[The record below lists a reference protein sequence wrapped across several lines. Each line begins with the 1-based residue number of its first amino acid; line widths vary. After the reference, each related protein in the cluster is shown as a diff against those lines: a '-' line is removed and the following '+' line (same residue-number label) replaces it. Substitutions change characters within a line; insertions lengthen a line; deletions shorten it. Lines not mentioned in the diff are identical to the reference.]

1 MESAG
6 EIAAR
11 VLAAHDAGAT
21 IERIVDTNPGFD
33 VRAAYEV
40 AAAVVAA
47 RRVRGERPVGW
58 KIGYTNR
65 AVQQQYG
72 VLHPI
77 WGRMYDTTV
86 TTVSAGNVPRASLKH
101 LAEPRIEPEIVLH
114 FARSPEPSMDV
125 AAMAACVDAVGHGF
139 EIVTSIFRDWRGSA
153 ADSVA
158 GGSLH
163 GRYFH
168 GRWLPTD
175 KSRDWVKALA
185 EVEVVLLRNGAEVD
199 RGRGANALDGPVQ
212 ALSHFVRA
220 MNETSGERVQP
231 GEIVTTG
238 TLTKA
243 FRIAPGETWTTRI
256 AGLPLDG
263 MALRF
268 R

>member
-1 MESAG
+1 MESVE
-6 EIAAR
+6 EIATR
-11 VLAAHDAGAT
+11 VLAAHDEGAT

-33 VRAAYEV
+33 VPTAYRVSAAI
-40 AAAVVAA
+40 VAA
-47 RRVRGERPVGW
+47 RRARGERPVGW

-65 AVQQQYG
+65 AVQEHYG
-72 VLHPI
+72 VPHPI

-86 TTVSAGNVPRASLKH
+86 STVNAGNVPRASLKH

-114 FARSPEPSMDV
+114 FARTPDPEMDL

-153 ADSVA
+153 ADSIA

-168 GRWLPTD
+168 GRWLPAS
-175 KSRDWVKALA
+175 KGQDWVVALA
-185 EVEVVLLRNGAEVD
+185 NVEVALLRNGAQVD
-199 RGRGANALDGPVQ
+199 RGQGANVLGGPIQ
-212 ALSHFVRA
+212 ALSHFVKA
-220 MNETSGERVQP
+220 MDTVSGERVLP

-238 TLTKA
+238 TLTQA
-243 FRIAPGETWTTRI
+243 FRIAPGETWTT
-256 AGLPLDG
+256 AVSGLPVDG

>member
-1 MESAG
+1 MESVE

-11 VLAAHDAGAT
+11 VLAAHDEGTT
-21 IERIVDTNPGFD
+21 IDRIVDTNPGFD
-33 VRAAYEV
+33 VATAYKV
-40 AAAVVAA
+40 SSAVVGM
-47 RRVRGERPVGW
+47 RRARGERPVGW

-65 AVQQQYG
+65 AVQQHYG

-86 TTVSAGNVPRASLKH
+86 SAVNTGNVPRASLKH
-101 LAEPRIEPEIVLH
+101 LSEPRIEPEIVLH
-114 FARSPEPSMDV
+114 FARTPEPAMDL
-125 AAMAACVDAVGHGF
+125 AQMAACVDAVGHGF

-153 ADSVA
+153 ADSIA

-168 GRWLPTD
+168 GRWLPAD
-175 KSRDWVKALA
+175 KGRDWVSALA
-185 EVEVVLLRNGAEVD
+185 AAEVVLLRNGVAVD
-199 RGRGANALDGPVQ
+199 QGRGANALDGPVQ

-220 MNETSGERVQP
+220 LAEVSGERVLP

-238 TLTKA
+238 TLTQA
-243 FRIAPGETWTTRI
+243 HRVAPGETWTTKVS
-256 AGLPLDG
+256 GLPLDG